1 MISYALALGAAAAN
15 AAGNVLNRKAS
26 REEPD
31 RAEFR
36 LRLIAGLL
44 RRPAW
49 LSAVGLMILS
59 FALSATALGT
69 GELATVQI
77 VIILDLPLTLV
88 GGARVLGGHLGRR
101 EWLAIG
107 ALAAGVAALLVLLD
121 PQSGTQAARI
131 PATDWIL
138 GSAASAGAIAVLFAA
153 ARFKATKAA
162 RASLLGIAAGLGYGL
177 TAAFTKGMTQEFSA
191 RGLAGVLAS
200 WQLYALAI
208 TGLASVW
215 LLQNAYHA
223 GTLAA
228 AQPGITLADP
238 VVSTLWGVLVF
249 GEEIRHGPVLL
260 LALLPTAAVAA
271 GAVLLSRSP
280 VMQATRDD
288 ESAGSR
294 PEPAVSSAEAG

>member
-101 EWLAIG
+101 E
-107 ALAAGVAALLVLLD
+107 
-121 PQSGTQAARI
+121 
-131 PATDWIL
+131 
-138 GSAASAGAIAVLFAA
+138 
-153 ARFKATKAA
+153 
-162 RASLLGIAAGLGYGL
+162 
-177 TAAFTKGMTQEFSA
+177 
-191 RGLAGVLAS
+191 
-200 WQLYALAI
+200 
-208 TGLASVW
+208 
-215 LLQNAYHA
+215 
-223 GTLAA
+223 
-228 AQPGITLADP
+228 
-238 VVSTLWGVLVF
+238 
-249 GEEIRHGPVLL
+249 
-260 LALLPTAAVAA
+260 
-271 GAVLLSRSP
+271 
-280 VMQATRDD
+280 
-288 ESAGSR
+288 
-294 PEPAVSSAEAG
+294 